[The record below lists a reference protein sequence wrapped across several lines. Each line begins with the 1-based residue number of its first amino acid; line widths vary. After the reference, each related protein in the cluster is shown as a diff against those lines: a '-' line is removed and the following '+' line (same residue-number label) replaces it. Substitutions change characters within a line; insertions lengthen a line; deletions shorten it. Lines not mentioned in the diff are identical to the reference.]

1 MAPPIIPF
9 DRIPDD
15 GLQQEVVLDE
25 AWLGEVYSETG
36 LMTVPGAPG
45 RASVRLD
52 KDGRNVFLSG
62 RFEAPAQADCV
73 ACLERLTLSLGADL
87 VLHLEPAAAAGGK
100 PGKLAHEEVELSRD
114 ELDVDVYTDD
124 RIDLAHWLREAI
136 LLEAPLHPRHEVCPV
151 KLEMPAAPPT
161 ARDGIDPRLAPLARF
176 IKKE

>member
-1 MAPPIIPF
+1 MAPPVIIF

-15 GLQQEVVLDE
+15 GLQQELVLDE
-25 AWLGEVYSETG
+25 AWVAQVLDTTH

-45 RASVRLD
+45 SASVRLD

-62 RFEAPAQADCV
+62 RFEVTVQADCV
-73 ACLERLTLSLGADL
+73 ACLERLTLTLGADL
-87 VLHLEPAAAAGGK
+87 VLHLEPAGTAK
-100 PGKLAHEEVELSRD
+100 PGKATHEEVELSRD

-151 KLEMPAAPPT
+151 KLEMPAVPPS
-161 ARDGIDPRLAPLARF
+161 ARVAIDPRLAPLARF

>member
-1 MAPPIIPF
+1 MAPPVILF

-25 AWLGEVYSETG
+25 AWLTEVLTETG
-36 LMTVPGAPG
+36 LMAVPGVAG
-45 RASVRLD
+45 SAFVRLD

-62 RFEAPAQADCV
+62 RFEASAQADCV
-73 ACLERLTLSLGADL
+73 ACLERVTLSLGADL
-87 VLHLEPAAAAGGK
+87 VLHLEPAAGK
-100 PGKLAHEEVELSRD
+100 PAKPTHEEVELSRD

-151 KLEMPAAPPT
+151 KLEMPMAPPS
-161 ARDGIDPRLAPLARF
+161 ARDVIDPRLAPLARF

>member
-1 MAPPIIPF
+1 MAPPVILF

-15 GLQQEVVLDE
+15 GLQQELVLDE
-25 AWLGEVYSETG
+25 AWLAEVLG
-36 LMTVPGAPG
+36 AAALMTVPGAPG
-45 RASVRLD
+45 SASVRLD

-62 RFEAPAQADCV
+62 RFEVTAQTDCV
-73 ACLERLTLSLGADL
+73 ACLERMTLGLTADL
-87 VLHLEPAAAAGGK
+87 VLHLEPAGSAK
-100 PGKLAHEEVELSRD
+100 PGKVAHEEVELSRD

-151 KLEMPAAPPT
+151 KLEMPAAPPVT
-161 ARDGIDPRLAPLARF
+161 RDAIDPRLAPLARF

>member
-1 MAPPIIPF
+1 MAPPVILF

-15 GLQQEVVLDE
+15 GLQQELVLDE
-25 AWLGEVYSETG
+25 AWLTGVYEGTG
-36 LMTVPGAPG
+36 LMTVAGAPG
-45 RASVRLD
+45 HASVRLD
-52 KDGRNVFLSG
+52 KDKRNVFMSG
-62 RFEAPAQADCV
+62 RFEVTAQTDCV
-73 ACLERLTLSLGADL
+73 ACLERMTFTMSADL
-87 VLHLEPAAAAGGK
+87 VLHLEPAGSTK
-100 PGKLAHEEVELSRD
+100 PGKAVHEEVELSRD

-151 KLEMPAAPPT
+151 KLEMPAAPPL

>member
-1 MAPPIIPF
+1 MAPPVILF

-15 GLQQEVVLDE
+15 GLQQELVLDE
-25 AWLGEVYSETG
+25 AWLSEVLAETS
-36 LMTVPGAPG
+36 LTTVPGVPG
-45 RASVRLD
+45 SASVRLD

-62 RFEAPAQADCV
+62 RFEATAQAECV
-73 ACLERLTLSLGADL
+73 ACLERVTLGLGADL
-87 VLHLEPAAAAGGK
+87 VLHLEPAAGGK
-100 PGKLAHEEVELSRD
+100 TKATHEEVELSRD

-161 ARDGIDPRLAPLARF
+161 ARVAIDPRLAPLARF

>member
-1 MAPPIIPF
+1 MAPPVILF

-15 GLQQEVVLDE
+15 GLQQELVLDE
-25 AWLGEVYSETG
+25 AWLTGVFEGTG

-45 RASVRLD
+45 HASVRLD
-52 KDGRNVFLSG
+52 KDKRNVFMSG
-62 RFEAPAQADCV
+62 RFEVTAQTDCV
-73 ACLERLTLSLGADL
+73 ACLERMTFTMSADL
-87 VLHLEPAAAAGGK
+87 VLHLEPAGSTK
-100 PGKLAHEEVELSRD
+100 PGKAVHEEVELSRD

-151 KLEMPAAPPT
+151 KLEMPAAPPL

>member
-1 MAPPIIPF
+1 MAPPVILF

-15 GLQQEVVLDE
+15 GLQQELVLDE
-25 AWLGEVYSETG
+25 AWLTGVYEGTG
-36 LMTVPGAPG
+36 LMTVAGAPG
-45 RASVRLD
+45 HASVRLD

-62 RFEAPAQADCV
+62 RFEVTAQTDCV
-73 ACLERLTLSLGADL
+73 ACLERMTLTMSADL
-87 VLHLEPAAAAGGK
+87 VLHLEPAGSTK
-100 PGKLAHEEVELSRD
+100 PGKAAHEEVELSRD

-151 KLEMPAAPPT
+151 KLEMPAVAPL

>member
-1 MAPPIIPF
+1 MAPPVILL

-15 GLQQEVVLDE
+15 GLQQELVLDE
-25 AWLGEVYSETG
+25 AWLTGVYEGTG
-36 LMTVPGAPG
+36 LMTVAGAPG
-45 RASVRLD
+45 HASVRLD
-52 KDGRNVFLSG
+52 KDKRNVFMSG
-62 RFEAPAQADCV
+62 RFEVTAQTDCV
-73 ACLERLTLSLGADL
+73 ACLERMTFTMSADL
-87 VLHLEPAAAAGGK
+87 VLHLEPAGSTK
-100 PGKLAHEEVELSRD
+100 PGKAVHEEVELSRD

-151 KLEMPAAPPT
+151 KLEMPAAPPL